1 MTRSEGMPQSENI
14 PVRHH
19 YIPQM
24 HQKRLADTQGFLYRF
39 DKRFPERGVFRT
51 NPKNNFVER
60 HLYDQHDEDGT
71 VETSAEDILAVLD
84 GKANTVIQKI
94 VESAR
99 CDELPD
105 LGIDERFT
113 WDLYYYTLYKRT
125 SDAMRRM
132 ELEDEQIA
140 EIISRVIVEHQVSDG
155 AIVTEQERTNLLG
168 ANMRQTAKV
177 RGVLQVGAVF
187 KLFSSRGLD
196 IAAIRCSS
204 GCLVI
209 GDNPIINY
217 NLCNPERV
225 ILPPLEGW
233 LPVSHDVAVRPAFTR
248 SEGISLFTKDEE
260 FAGLLNDLMLRQSTT
275 VVGRSREVV
284 DALSR

>member
-1 MTRSEGMPQSENI
+1 MSKPENI

-24 HQKRLADTQGFLYRF
+24 HQKRLANTQGLLYRF
-39 DKRFPERGVFRT
+39 DKRSPERCVFRT
-51 NPKNNFVER
+51 TPKNTFVER
-60 HLYDQHDEDGT
+60 HLYDQHHEDGK
-71 VETSAEDILAVLD
+71 VETSAEETLAVLD
-84 GKANTVIQKI
+84 GKANTVIHKI

-99 CDELPD
+99 SDKLPD
-105 LGIDERFT
+105 LDFHERFT

-140 EIISRVIVEHQVSDG
+140 EIISRVIVEHQVSDR

-168 ANMRQTAKV
+168 ANLRQTAKV
-177 RGVLQVGAVF
+177 RGVLQVGAAF
-187 KLFSSRGLD
+187 QLFSRRGLD
-196 IAAIRCSS
+196 IAIIRCSS

-209 GDNPIINY
+209 GDNPIINF
-217 NLCNPERV
+217 NLCKPARV
-225 ILPPLEGW
+225 LLPPLEGW
-233 LPVSHDVAVRPAFTR
+233 LPVAHDVAVRPAFTR
-248 SEGISLFTKDEE
+248 SEGISLFTKDKE